1 MFSLFVI
8 ANAVV
13 TQNTNYYSLVILILF
28 TEQLSELVLFLFQAN
43 LFWGLWLQEAQWAQW
58 LFRCPRCILGK
69 RFVPLPTDLS
79 FQIEGKKILFII
91 LDEYENLSGFSF
103 IYSISRNANWE
114 SKDLKFQILHVGSG
128 GCSTYSRFPVLG
140 LECNELNAVK
150 ARKRQDFNLKAYFKA
165 ETPRKLYDLFLWSN
179 IREFIASQ
187 V

>member
-1 MFSLFVI
+1 MNWFCSCFR
-8 ANAVV
+8 
-13 TQNTNYYSLVILILF
+13 LIYF
-28 TEQLSELVLFLFQAN
+28 GGYGCRKHNELSDCFDVHDA
-43 LFWGLWLQEAQWAQW
+43 FWV
-58 LFRCPRCILGK
+58 R
-69 RFVPLPTDLS
+69 DLS
-79 FQIEGKKILFII
+79 PFPLICPFRLRKKKILFII

-165 ETPRKLYDLFLWSN
+165 ETPRKLYDLFL
-179 IREFIASQ
+179 
-187 V
+187 